1 MRRRSGQSKTKA
13 TTTFRKSLLS
23 KFDLYEPTTMSIKD
37 PIIILEHSNVVD
49 FDTLAACIIVE
60 KENIMFLM
68 TVNYDFYILKVS
80 DYFIKFIR
88 KYKNII
94 IADKEIYNDS
104 TKSGVVLPIEIET
117 K

>member
-1 MRRRSGQSKTKA
+1 MRRRNNNNKTKA
-13 TTTFRKSLLS
+13 RTTFRKSLLS
-23 KFDLYEPTTMSIKD
+23 KFDLYEPTTLSIKD
-37 PIIILEHSNVVD
+37 PILILEHSNVVD
-49 FDTLAACIIVE
+49 FDSLAACIIVE

-80 DYFIKFIR
+80 DYFLKFIR
-88 KYKNII
+88 RYKNII

-104 TKSGVVLPIEIET
+104 TKEGVILPIEIET